1 MTIEE
6 ALIKSEFGMTYTDEE
21 HDQIIKWLKELRHYQ
36 LGACMNDCEHYE
48 NCSNY
53 IYSKGYNKAIDDF
66 AEELKK
72 YTYGRTN
79 CVYVE
84 IPMYK
89 VEEIVEQLKM
99 E

>member
-21 HDQIIKWLKELRHYQ
+21 HDQIIKWLEELRHYQ
-36 LGACMNDCEHYE
+36 LGDCMNDCEHYE

-66 AEELKK
+66 ILKIQYNSSIADFMK
-72 YTYGRTN
+72 DYLK
-79 CVYVE
+79 E
-84 IPMYK
+84 IA
-89 VEEIVEQLKM
+89 EQLQSYTKL
-99 E
+99 